1 MQSINECCDKVKKDY
16 LKFLNKEKISSD
28 SLTVKIT
35 KLKKVYIPIS
45 FWIENK
51 YKKKGKTLFLGFSG
65 GQGSGKTTTTGILK
79 IILKNFFINNN
90 F

>member
-35 KLKKVYIPIS
+35 
-45 FWIENK
+45 E
-51 YKKKGKTLFLGFSG
+51 
-65 GQGSGKTTTTGILK
+65 
-79 IILKNFFINNN
+79 LKNVVISDGANHPLDQKK
-90 F
+90 